1 MLEAI
6 KRLIDKWAC
15 HHDWEEMEVVK
26 TYQYATDKLPYKR
39 TYVLKC
45 KKCGEI
51 KVLTIK

>member
-15 HHDWEEMEVVK
+15 CHDWETMSILK
-26 TYQYATDKLPYKR
+26 TYEYETDKLPYKK

-45 KKCGEI
+45 KKCGKI
-51 KVLTIK
+51 KVLTVQ